1 MLRRLAVAVALLA
14 ATTAPAGAQQGD
26 PLLAE
31 QYALTQLHAPDA
43 WRVTQGKGVVVAVI
57 DSGVDLGHPDFRGR
71 LVPGATFL
79 RCGERSCGNG
89 DWKSGPAYRRADAYG
104 HGTHVAGAIV
114 AGRNN
119 GVGIVGIAPLAKVMP
134 IKITDR
140 QGNSSEHDFALAIRW
155 AVAHGATVINASFG
169 YPSTYTEVIDAAA
182 YAVKKGVVV
191 VASAGNRAEP
201 TCLEPAAVPGVICVT
216 ATDRNEAPA
225 GYSSGG
231 VKDGMRSVA
240 APGGAGLPSS
250 LLVVQVPVAL
260 PVPACEERILST
272 WPRGDAGVGRCP
284 GEGGYRYL
292 SGTSLSS
299 PYVAGVA
306 ALLRAQG
313 RSAERTVEILLA
325 TARTPGV
332 GPGVWTPQYG
342 YGIVDAAAAVRAPK

>member
-1 MLRRLAVAVALLA
+1 VLRRLLVAVALLA
-14 ATTAPAGAQQGD
+14 ATAAPAGAAQGD
-26 PLLAE
+26 PLYAQ
-31 QYALTQLHAPDA
+31 QYALTQLHAPQA
-43 WRVTQGKGVVVAVI
+43 WQVSQGRGVVVAVV

-79 RCGERSCGNG
+79 RCGDRSCGNG
-89 DWKSGPAYRRADAYG
+89 DWRSGPAARRGDAYG

-119 GVGIVGIAPLAKVMP
+119 GYGIVGVAPQAKVMP

-140 QGNSSEHDFALAIRW
+140 QGNSSEHDVALAFRW
-155 AVAHGATVINASFG
+155 AVAHGAKVINASLG
-169 YPSTYTEVIDAAA
+169 YPSTYTEVIDAAT
-182 YAVKKGVVV
+182 YAVAHGVVV
-191 VASAGNRAEP
+191 VASAGNRSEP

-225 GYSSGG
+225 AYSSGG

-240 APGGAGLPSS
+240 APGGAGQPSS
-250 LLVVQVPVAL
+250 VYTVALPQL

-299 PYVAGVA
+299 PHVAGVA
-306 ALLRAQG
+306 ALLLAQG
-313 RSAERTVEILLA
+313 RTAARTVEILLA